1 MVYEIK
7 CDNCGKIVDWG
18 GTKPENQVGPTEKP
32 ENIIEFDDKIYCKE
46 CVEKLVKF
54 GIGETNARLDYLEDR
69 MKEVLDTLG
78 ISEAQ
83 GGSDKSA

>member
-1 MVYEIK
+1 MVYEVK
-7 CDNCGKIVDWG
+7 CDNCGKIVDFG
-18 GTKPENQVGPTEKP
+18 GKPPEDKIGPTEKP
-32 ENIIEFDDKIYCKE
+32 ENVIEFDGKTYCKE
-46 CVEKLVKF
+46 CVEEFVKF

-83 GGSDKSA
+83 GGNDSES